1 VSSYVGR
8 VCPALVV
15 AWWCFAPA
23 SADAQ
28 GNRAVEGVWSTTL
41 TASDS
46 PVWTVADL
54 LCDICTLAAYHSFES
69 LVADPANRDRSLEEL
84 RDQARRAGLQDMQQL
99 YTDAGRAR
107 LASYKPPPDPSV
119 RCDPPLSP
127 LLLATG
133 PLPMSIEIDGD
144 RAILRFQDW
153 NTRREIAITRGP
165 ATAGGSG
172 LSTSAHFDGEALV
185 VESLNVPALASM
197 GTTDR
202 ARIIERYSPDG
213 NGARLEVQLTID
225 DPETFREP
233 LVFQRAHVRTPD
245 VKLFDYDPCGDL
257 SRGPGERVP

>member
-8 VCPALVV
+8 LCTALVV
-15 AWWCFAPA
+15 ASWCFAPA

-28 GNRAVEGVWSTTL
+28 GNRPVEGVWSTTL
-41 TASDS
+41 TANDS
-46 PVWTVADL
+46 PGWTVADL
-54 LCDICTLAAYHSFES
+54 LCEICSLTEYRSFES
-69 LVADPANRDRSLEEL
+69 LVADAANRDRSLQEL
-84 RDQARRAGLQDMQQL
+84 RDQARRVGLQYMQQL

-119 RCDPPLSP
+119 RCDPPPTP
-127 LLLATG
+127 LLLAAT

-144 RAILRFQDW
+144 RAILRFQEW
-153 NTRREIAITRGP
+153 NTRREIEITRGP
-165 ATAGGSG
+165 VTAGSG
-172 LSTSAHFDGEALV
+172 RTTSARFDGEALV
-185 VESLNVPALASM
+185 VESLNVPALANM

-202 ARIIERYSPDG
+202 ARIIERYAPDA
-213 NGARLEVQLTID
+213 NGARLDVQLTID

-233 LVFQRAHVRTPD
+233 LVIQRAHVRTPD